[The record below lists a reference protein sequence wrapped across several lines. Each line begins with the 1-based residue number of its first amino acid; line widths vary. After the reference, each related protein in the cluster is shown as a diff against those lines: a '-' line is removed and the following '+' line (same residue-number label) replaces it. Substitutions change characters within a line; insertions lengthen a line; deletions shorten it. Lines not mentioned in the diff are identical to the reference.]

1 MTGRPSKFTAKI
13 ADEICERLAEG
24 ESLIDI
30 VRSYGMPSYSTVLKW
45 RADNEAFS
53 EMYTRAREDSA
64 HYDADEMKVIA
75 DNPDIPP
82 DQKRI
87 MIDVRKWAAG
97 KRNAKHYGE
106 KVHQEITGADG
117 GPIILWG
124 AQRE

>member
-13 ADEICERLAEG
+13 ADEICGRLAEG

-30 VRSYGMPSYSTVLKW
+30 VRSDGMPSYSTVLKW

-97 KRNAKHYGE
+97 KRNAKHYGY
-106 KVHQEITGADG
+106 KVQQEITGADG